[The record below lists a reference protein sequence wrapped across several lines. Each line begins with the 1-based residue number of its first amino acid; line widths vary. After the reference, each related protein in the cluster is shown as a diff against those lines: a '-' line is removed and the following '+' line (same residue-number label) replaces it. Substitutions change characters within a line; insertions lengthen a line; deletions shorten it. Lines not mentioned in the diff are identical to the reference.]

1 MNKEEALKDFVA
13 GFRIAVYNG
22 SAYSKTHPHY
32 LKSLLNLKEK
42 IDLLFNF
49 LDSVKVNFT
58 PKSLFIDGIVWDKL
72 SSYVELGQLLH
83 QRKIEGVEI
92 KRGVTLE
99 ELTDFISEVSKP
111 KKEILRAGG
120 VRDILKKKGIL
131 HILVDELNYAQ
142 LLEGEGEE
150 AIDIWVYKFR
160 DAFKKQDAARI
171 KDLSDNFGGIIG
183 KFKVQNLLEDKELRQ
198 EISGFFNYLQC
209 SQKEAFT
216 RCSSEMFEW
225 LLKYK
230 DLLKDENIDK
240 VKPFFDNLNEEE
252 LASLLWNQ
260 ILSNANFD
268 TLSFKLFSQIT
279 DEVKKE
285 KISSALESKTAQK
298 MLLQEHPEAI
308 MRIQALLFSPGNEIV
323 PDVYRNTLSS
333 LLEGISFE
341 KEFFFD
347 HNFLNTCYHFVLAEL
362 LNKESNEES
371 LSLLSKT
378 ISEAW
383 PGIIGS
389 RNFEYLKQ
397 LLGIVK
403 LIKKEKPSYSF
414 IFEELD
420 RLISEYIESLV
431 WEEDDQL
438 DLKYFVD
445 YLEKPSFKSDFYLAK
460 IFEEKKTGPYGLG
473 MFLRFFPDSLQLF
486 YQLLEQGKIDMEFT
500 AKIIESL
507 KTLDSPISLVILK
520 NIFSFAN
527 EFEKVQVLRAIGGLS
542 EIDAEF
548 LFLILSKG
556 NFALKEEA
564 LTVLAKDES
573 RKKEAIRML
582 LSMPNFFGTKNDLL
596 MENIMIIENVRLKE
610 ASSYLSSFSKKRFF
624 WNKNIKDKALQV
636 LKKWQT

>member
-22 SAYSKTHPHY
+22 SAYSRTHPLY
-32 LKSLLNLKEK
+32 LKSLLNFKEK
-42 IDLLFNF
+42 IDVLFNF
-49 LDSVKVNFT
+49 LDCVKVNFT
-58 PKSLFIDGIVWDKL
+58 PRSLFIDGVVWDKL
-72 SSYVELGQLLH
+72 SSYIELGQLFH

-99 ELTDFISEVSKP
+99 ELTDFVNEVSKP

-150 AIDIWVYKFR
+150 ALDIWVYKFR
-160 DAFKKQDAARI
+160 DASKKQDAARI
-171 KDLSDNFGGIIG
+171 KELSDNFGGIIG
-183 KFKVQNLLEDKELRQ
+183 KFKAQSLLEDKELSQ
-198 EISGFFNYLQC
+198 EICNFLNYLRDN
-209 SQKEAFT
+209 QKEAFT
-216 RCSSEMFEW
+216 RCSSDMFEW

-230 DLLKDENIDK
+230 ELLKDENIDK
-240 VKPFFDNLNEEE
+240 VKPFFVNLNEED
-252 LASLLWNQ
+252 LAGLLWNQ

-279 DEVKKE
+279 GEVKHG
-285 KISSALESKTAQK
+285 KISSTLESKTAQK
-298 MLLQEHPEAI
+298 MLLKDHPEAV
-308 MRIQALLFSPGNEIV
+308 MRIQALLFAPGNEIV

-333 LLEGISFE
+333 MLEGISFE

-362 LNKESNEES
+362 LNKEKNEEP
-371 LSLLSKT
+371 LSLIAKT
-378 ISEAW
+378 ISHEW
-383 PGIIGS
+383 SGIVGS
-389 RNFEYLKQ
+389 MNLEYLKQ
-397 LLGIVK
+397 LLEIVK

-420 RLISEYIESLV
+420 RHISEYIESLV

-460 IFEEKKTGPYGLG
+460 IFEEKKAGPYALGL
-473 MFLRFFPDSLQLF
+473 FLRFFPDTLPFF
-486 YQLLEQGKIDMEFT
+486 YQCLEQGKIDIEFT
-500 AKIIESL
+500 TKIIESL
-507 KTLDSPISLVILK
+507 KILNSPMTLEILK
-520 NIFSFAN
+520 NIFLFAN
-527 EFEKVQVLRAIGGLS
+527 EFEKVQVLRAMGGLS

-548 LFLILSKG
+548 LFSILSKG
-556 NFALKEEA
+556 DFALKEEA

-573 RKKEAIRML
+573 KKKEAIRML
-582 LSMPNFFGTKNDLL
+582 LSIPNFFGIENDLL
-596 MENIMIIENVRLKE
+596 MENIMIIENIRLKE
-610 ASSYLSSFSKKRFF
+610 ASSYLVSFSKKRFF
-624 WNKNIKDKALQV
+624 WNRDIKDKAMQV